1 MVFVRSHREFWAV
14 SDGRCGS
21 HIGALSLYILN
32 DSVLRKPNEFRPD
45 IGFFPLCE
53 DPGLTEQE
61 KKAKGKNKE
70 HSFTRR
76 LKLRFLG
83 KGHKTSAVDTQFRTD
98 LSDLRTI
105 GRYEILKEIGQGSMG
120 VVYLG
125 RDPYIKRN
133 VGIKISRPA
142 ADVGKEKAEKYRER
156 FFVEAQSAGGLMHP
170 NIVAIY
176 DAGMYKDFC
185 YMAMEYI
192 DGATLKRFCRQGHLL
207 PILNVVEI
215 VFIVCK
221 ALDYAHKMGV
231 IHRDIKPLNI
241 MLNKA
246 GHIKI
251 MDFGIA
257 QIKSEQTASKGI
269 VGSPSYMS
277 PEQVKQKPV
286 VNQSDIFSLG
296 CVFYELLTGQMAFP
310 GDDYVSIMYKVVR
323 EDPTPMEKIRP
334 DIPDI
339 LVKIAKKALA
349 KDISRRYQTCG
360 DFGYDLRVALRGLKE
375 TTKST
380 KTEDVIDYVHSTVS
394 FFEGFTK
401 EQLKEIL
408 KSSSIYKVAKGES
421 MVAEGDIE
429 DSFFVL
435 LSGKASVRKN
445 DKRIA
450 TISRGECFGEMAYL
464 SGQARAAT
472 VLAETDCILMEI
484 SATLLDRS
492 SESIQLLFLRSFATN
507 LIQRLSQSN
516 LRK

>member
-1 MVFVRSHREFWAV
+1 MPDQVADGIRFSV
-14 SDGRCGS
+14 S
-21 HIGALSLYILN
+21 I
-32 DSVLRKPNEFRPD
+32 
-45 IGFFPLCE
+45 CE
-53 DPGLTEQE
+53 ESRLTEKE
-61 KKAKGKNKE
+61 KGAKSKE
-70 HSFTRR
+70 HSFTSW

-83 KGHKTSAVDTQFRTD
+83 KDSKASPVDTQFLTD
-98 LSDLRTI
+98 LSDLKTI
-105 GRYEILKEIGQGSMG
+105 GRYEIIKEIAKGSMG

-176 DAGMYKDFC
+176 DAGMYRDFC

-192 DGATLKRFCRQGHLL
+192 DGSTLKRFCRKGHLL
-207 PILNVVEI
+207 PITNVVEI

-221 ALDYAHKMGV
+221 TLDYAHKMGI

-241 MLNKA
+241 MLNTS

-251 MDFGIA
+251 TDFGIA

-277 PEQVKQKPV
+277 PEQVKREPV

-296 CVFYELLTGQMAFP
+296 CVLYELLTGHMAFP

-323 EDPTPMEKIRP
+323 EDPIPMEKIRP
-334 DIPDI
+334 ELPDI
-339 LVKIAKKALA
+339 LVKITKKALA
-349 KDISRRYQTCG
+349 KHINQRYQTCG
-360 DFGYDLRVALRGLKE
+360 DFAYDLRVALRGLKE

-380 KTEDVIDYVHSTVS
+380 KTDDVIDYVHSTVS
-394 FFEGFTK
+394 FFENFTK
-401 EQLKEIL
+401 DQLKEIL
-408 KSSSIYKVAKGES
+408 KSSSIYKVSKGEA

-445 DKRIA
+445 DKNIA
-450 TISRGECFGEMAYL
+450 TIFRGECFGEMAYL

-492 SESIQLLFLRSFATN
+492 SQSIQLLFLRSFAGN

-516 LRK
+516 LKK